1 MSEKTNTLDW
11 LKLDEEDYA
20 LVEGVADIESFSS
33 DRESDALTPQANE
46 SEVAQPDSKGIIRI
60 LSSAMVAEDPETFC
74 RFVAVNRKGIYEA
87 AYFDEDVIRVLLI
100 GYKIGISER
109 NGTSANALGA
119 MYYLGGAL
127 VGQDYDKAEHLY
139 KMAMRWG
146 CDQAIINLGYIYEY
160 GRTGGPDYAKAY
172 QYYSLAAALT
182 QKSEALYKLGDM
194 YSRGRTVQKDEAMA
208 LQLWEKSLEEAQGV
222 SEVAQPAIRLAP
234 IYLEGPEDCG
244 VEQNALLALDLYQK
258 AEVGQHGLDAVVRG
272 AHVAAN
278 RASTVSGCVMSNF
291 WNMAS
296 PSSAAMTSTTA

>member
-1 MSEKTNTLDW
+1 MSEKTSTPDW

-20 LVEGVADIESFSS
+20 LVEGAADNESFSS

-46 SEVAQPDSKGIIRI
+46 SEVAQPDSKSIIRI
-60 LSSAMVAEDPETFC
+60 LSSVMVTEDPETFC
-74 RFVAVNRKGIYEA
+74 RFVAENRKGIYEA
-87 AYFDEDVIRVLLI
+87 AYFDEDVTRVLLI
-100 GYKIGISER
+100 GYKIGVSER

-119 MYYLGGAL
+119 MYYLGAL
-127 VGQDYDKAEHLY
+127 VEQDYDKAEHLY

-160 GRTGGPDYAKAY
+160 GRTGEPDYAKAY

-194 YSRGRTVQKDEAMA
+194 YSRGRAVQKDEAMA

-234 IYLEGPEDCG
+234 IYLEGSEDCG

-258 AEVGQHGLDAVVRG
+258 AEVGLRVDISDGLAYYAKRLEQAIEGQEKARQALDAYIEE
-272 AHVAAN
+272 A
-278 RASTVSGCVMSNF
+278 
-291 WNMAS
+291 
-296 PSSAAMTSTTA
+296 